1 MPRLNV
7 TSVTASGNVEALKSF
22 SAGTGFRL
30 PQYNSGNRPA
40 SAPAVGVMI
49 YRTDTDIIEVW
60 DGSAWQSI
68 VSDAEI
74 QSYANDAGRP
84 VSPEIGKL
92 GFNLDTGALEVYNG
106 IDSATNNPIWLTM
119 GGATVEASGG
129 NNTYTFNGYT
139 VHAFT
144 SDGTFTVTKGGE
156 VEVLLVGGGGS
167 GGNDNAAGGVAGGLI
182 FKTITVTPGAYPID
196 IGGGGGVV
204 GNEAQGQDGQDTT
217 GFGQTALGGGGG
229 GGGDGGQDG

>member
-74 QSYANDAGRP
+74 QL
-84 VSPEIGKL
+84 KL
-92 GFNLDTGALEVYNG
+92 VN
-106 IDSATNNPIWLTM
+106 
-119 GGATVEASGG
+119 
-129 NNTYTFNGYT
+129 
-139 VHAFT
+139 
-144 SDGTFTVTKGGE
+144 
-156 VEVLLVGGGGS
+156 
-167 GGNDNAAGGVAGGLI
+167 
-182 FKTITVTPGAYPID
+182 
-196 IGGGGGVV
+196 
-204 GNEAQGQDGQDTT
+204 
-217 GFGQTALGGGGG
+217 
-229 GGGDGGQDG
+229 